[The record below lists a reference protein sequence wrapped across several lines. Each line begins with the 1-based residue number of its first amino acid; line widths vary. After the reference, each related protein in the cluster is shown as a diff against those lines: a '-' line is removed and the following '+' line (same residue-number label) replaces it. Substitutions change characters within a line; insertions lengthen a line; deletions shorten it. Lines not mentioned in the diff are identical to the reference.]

1 MATVPLSPSSGAVS
15 TGTRDEVLARLA
27 DANANAA
34 VLLVEL
40 ETAREELEARNRQL
54 DEARRAAEESARCK
68 AVFLANMSHELRTP
82 LNAIIGYS
90 ELLLEDPAIAGQ
102 RGASADLDR
111 IRTAGLYLLTLIGDV
126 LDLSKIEAGGMT
138 LHLERVAARPA
149 VEAAVTLA
157 RPLMGANQN
166 TFHVALPPDG
176 VMLMADPTRLRQCL
190 LNLLSNAAKFTSAGD
205 VWLDA
210 VVEGGALHLRVRD
223 TGIGIAP
230 EKMHLLFQSFVQVV
244 DRHRSAGGTGLGLVI
259 SQKLARLMGGDV
271 TAVSTAGEGSTFT
284 LAIPLA
290 PDLPAGSRTV

>member
-1 MATVPLSPSSGAVS
+1 LATVPLSPSSGADPAVA
-15 TGTRDEVLARLA
+15 RDEVLARLA

-54 DEARRAAEESARCK
+54 DEARRVAEESARCK
-68 AVFLANMSHELRTP
+68 TVFLANMSHELRTP

-90 ELLLEDPAIAGQ
+90 ELLLEDPAIAAQ
-102 RGASADLDR
+102 RDASADLDR

-138 LHLERVAARPA
+138 LHLEPVPVGPA
-149 VEAAVTLA
+149 VEAAVALA
-157 RPLMGANQN
+157 RPLMAVNRN

-176 VMLMADPTRLRQCL
+176 ASVMADPTRLRQCL
-190 LNLLSNAAKFTSAGD
+190 LNLLSNAAKFTTDGD
-205 VWLDA
+205 VWLDVSA
-210 VVEGGALHLRVRD
+210 DVTHARLQVRD

-230 EKMHLLFQSFVQVV
+230 EQMHLLFQSFVQVG
-244 DRHRSAGGTGLGLVI
+244 DRHRTTGGTGLGLVI

-271 TAVSTAGEGSTFT
+271 TAVSAANAGSTFT
-284 LAIPLA
+284 LSIPLA
-290 PDLPAGSRTV
+290 ASEPARTARS